1 MGKNQIR
8 GSQNEA
14 ARGSQHEDA
23 VLKTSMQFFREEL
36 LPYLGVKEKIVGVAP
51 TESVDLE
58 IHKLY
63 QDYNFVMESGDWLHF
78 EFQSTNEG
86 LKGLKRFR
94 AYESN
99 TSYQH
104 EVNVTTY
111 VLYSGNIK
119 NPMTE
124 FATGVNTYRV
134 VPIIMRK
141 KNVDELFAG
150 LRKKLECGEVLT
162 KKDVVPLILSPL
174 MGGKMPQKE
183 RFLEAYRITQS
194 VVDMEKSEAEKIEA
208 VIYAMAEKF
217 LEKAEKEQLK
227 EEVRMT
233 TLGQMLVNDGI
244 EMGIQALVSACQELG
259 ILKNDVI
266 NQVVKNFQF
275 SEEEAKENVEKYWE

>member
-1 MGKNQIR
+1 MGKNQI
-8 GSQNEA
+8 
-14 ARGSQHEDA
+14 RGSQHEDA

-63 QDYNFVMESGDWLHF
+63 QDYNFITESGDWLHF
-78 EFQSTNEG
+78 EFQSSNEG

-94 AYESN
+94 VYEAN

-104 EVNVTTY
+104 KVDVTTY

-124 FATGVNTYRV
+124 FTTGVNTYRV
-134 VPIIMRK
+134 IPIIMRK
-141 KNVDELFAG
+141 KNVDELFAK
-150 LRKKLECGEVLT
+150 LREKLERGEVLT

-174 MGGKMPQKE
+174 MGGEMPQKE
-183 RFLEAYRITQS
+183 RFLESYRITQS
-194 VVDMEKSEAEKIEA
+194 AVDMEKPEAEKIEA

-217 LEKAEKEQLK
+217 LEEKELEELK
-227 EEVRMT
+227 REVRMT
-233 TLGQMLVNDGI
+233 RLGQMLVDDGI
-244 EMGIQALVSACQELG
+244 EIGIARGIQALVSACQEFG
-259 ILKNDVI
+259 ILKKDTV
-266 NQVVKNFQF
+266 NQVMKGFQL
-275 SEEEAKENVEKYWE
+275 SEEEAEENVEKYWKP